1 MEPIGDA
8 ISMKNRQ
15 EIRSILIILPN
26 WLGDAV
32 MATPAIE
39 ALCEFYPHAKLTLV
53 GSYVS
58 IEALKYHPFCHRF
71 YVDETKKSG
80 SRLLNTFAF
89 AKTVGRHDIAVS
101 FRNQFHASLL
111 LKLTGSATTIARDSW
126 HAGLLL
132 TLHPQI
138 KEGHLV
144 EQYISL
150 VEALTQKE
158 VEEISALRLFIEPH
172 RYLKATL
179 GINPGATY
187 GSAKR
192 WYPEKFAR
200 VAAHYAG
207 QYDIV
212 IFGGPSETE
221 MAQAI
226 EEELLSLGVS
236 NFTNLAGKTSIKEL
250 CAYIGGLSL
259 FVTNDSGP
267 MHVAAAYQVPTVSI
281 FGPTRHLETSQ
292 WKNRRSAIVR
302 HDLECAPCMKRECPL
317 KHHDCM
323 KKIEAEEVIE
333 AIDALSVS

>member
-1 MEPIGDA
+1 MSTPPV
-8 ISMKNRQ
+8 K
-15 EIRSILIILPN
+15 SILVILPN

-53 GSYVS
+53 GSFVS
-58 IEALKYHPFCHRF
+58 IEALKYHPFCHRH
-71 YVDETKKSG
+71 YLDETKKGG
-80 SRLLNTFAF
+80 SRLLNTYTF
-89 AKTVGRHDIAVS
+89 AKRLGRHDIAVS
-101 FRNQFHASLL
+101 FRNQIHSSLL
-111 LKLTGSATTIARDSW
+111 LKFTGTPTTIARDSW
-126 HAGLLL
+126 HARLLL
-132 TLHPQI
+132 TLSP
-138 KEGHLV
+138 KAREGHLV
-144 EQYISL
+144 EQYVSL
-150 VEALTQKE
+150 VETVTKKE
-158 VEEISALRLFIEPH
+158 VEKISPLRLFIEPH
-172 RYLKATL
+172 RYERATM

-192 WYPEKFAR
+192 WYPEKFAK

-221 MAQAI
+221 MARAI
-226 EEELLSLGVS
+226 EDELLRLGIT

-250 CAYIGGLSL
+250 CSHIGGLSL

-292 WKNRRSAIVR
+292 WMNRQSAIVR

-323 KKIEAEEVIE
+323 KKIEADEVIK
-333 AIDALSVS
+333 AIETLSVS